1 MVASAPATGAA
12 SNDCTAAL
20 AASSM
25 EGAGVSRAAVASSS
39 KDPDSFTVT
48 AALNFVA
55 LPTVATLV
63 RDSAVRI
70 EKLFR

>member
-1 MVASAPATGAA
+1 
-12 SNDCTAAL
+12 
-20 AASSM
+20 M